1 MIPVLVR
8 TTTVFIPKSFYF
20 LLHLKW
26 NAVRTCIDDLKRMVT
41 PHNTVMQKTSTRSLK
56 IRFSPPRLEVL
67 VLDKFQLR

>member
-56 IRFSPPRLEVL
+56 IRVLSPKIRGVSPG
-67 VLDKFQLR
+67 